1 MQPEQLNQLLRL
13 GLQSGASDVHL
24 KPGTPPAFRINGRLQ
39 YLQAEMLTAAATR
52 AIAFHLVA
60 DPRTREV
67 LDTLQEYDG
76 AYSLAGQARFR
87 VNLYRQRGS
96 LSAILR
102 IIPGEVPSLEQL
114 GLPPEVVPLANE
126 ERGLVL
132 VTGASGSGKSTTLA
146 ALVNHINHTR
156 NAHIVSIED
165 PIEYLHRN
173 VQSSISQRE
182 IGLDTANYH
191 VALRA
196 ALRQDPD
203 VILVGE
209 IRDSEAVEI
218 SLKASETGHV
228 VYSTI
233 HTTDA
238 SKTIGRLISMFPSAD
253 EASVRL
259 RLADNLRGTVSQRL
273 LPRADGLGRV
283 VACEVMIVTKTVQQ
297 HIRDADRTGML
308 KDVIEKGKGSGMQS
322 FDQHLIEL
330 FRAGFITFDTAVS
343 AATNPSDFERTLH
356 FGG

>member
-1 MQPEQLNQLLRL
+1 MQLEQLNQLLRL
-13 GLQSGASDVHL
+13 GLTSGASDVHL

-39 YLQAEMLTAAATR
+39 YLQTEVLSAAATR
-52 AIAFHLVA
+52 AIAMHLVS
-60 DPRTREV
+60 DGRIRETI
-67 LDTLQEYDG
+67 DGLQEYDG
-76 AYSLAGQARFR
+76 SYSIPGQARFR

-126 ERGLVL
+126 ERGMIL

-156 NAHIVSIED
+156 NCHVISIED

-182 IGLDTANYH
+182 LGLDTANYN

-209 IRDSEAVEI
+209 IRDAEAVDI
-218 SLKASETGHV
+218 ALKGSETGHA

-238 SKTIGRLISMFPSAD
+238 SKTVGRLISMFASGD
-253 EASVRL
+253 EQGIRL
-259 RLADNLRGTVSQRL
+259 RLAENLKGTISQRL
-273 LPRADGLGRV
+273 LPRSDGRGRV
-283 VACEVMIVTKTVQQ
+283 VACEIMVVTKTVQQ
-297 HIRDADRTGML
+297 YIREAERTGML

-330 FRAGFITFDTAVS
+330 FRAGFITFETAVG